1 MTKRWH
7 FIVYFNCHSEEE
19 YNDDEESYALH
30 LRSFSP
36 SLAGQV
42 FVQDDTIHDN
52 IFLTFTSNILQL
64 NCYDIFIF
72 YTVYRNVIIDI
83 RITIILS
90 TYMNQSNLMIIQN
103 FIILSFIISY
113 LVCDQEWI
121 LHIIIFRSPILWN
134 QVNSIP

>member
-1 MTKRWH
+1 MDTVS
-7 FIVYFNCHSEEE
+7 FYFT
-19 YNDDEESYALH
+19 
-30 LRSFSP
+30 
-36 SLAGQV
+36 V
-42 FVQDDTIHDN
+42 FLVFLKFFH
-52 IFLTFTSNILQL
+52 LTFTSNILQL

-83 RITIILS
+83 RITTILS

-121 LHIIIFRSPILWN
+121 LFIIIFRSPILWN
-134 QVNSIP
+134 QVNSISQKLCKMK

>member
-103 FIILSFIISY
+103 FVILSFIISY

>member
-1 MTKRWH
+1 MQIPLPSASPFIKGEIFCFLAPLDKEGLGRFGWH
-7 FIVYFNCHSEEE
+7 FH
-19 YNDDEESYALH
+19 
-30 LRSFSP
+30 
-36 SLAGQV
+36 
-42 FVQDDTIHDN
+42 
-52 IFLTFTSNILQL
+52 LTFTSNILQL

-83 RITIILS
+83 RITTILS

-121 LHIIIFRSPILWN
+121 LYITIFRSPILWI
-134 QVNSIP
+134 QVNSISQKLCKMKW

>member
-1 MTKRWH
+1 MLGLEGNKCKSPCLWHPPLSRGNSFVFLAPLDKEGLGRFEWH
-7 FIVYFNCHSEEE
+7 FH
-19 YNDDEESYALH
+19 
-30 LRSFSP
+30 
-36 SLAGQV
+36 
-42 FVQDDTIHDN
+42 
-52 IFLTFTSNILQL
+52 LTFVSNILQL

-113 LVCDQEWI
+113 LVCNQEWI
-121 LHIIIFRSPILWN
+121 LHITIFRSPILWN
-134 QVNSIP
+134 QVNSIPQKLFKMKW